1 MIKTA
6 FSQKG
11 VSSVV
16 PKVPKVSKKRLHTTV
31 CVVGLGY
38 VGLPLAHDFSKHIRT
53 IEYRR
58 DQQKVDDLN
67 AVPGNTIEAT
77 TDPAK
82 IREADV
88 VIIAVPIIAQ
98 NPDS

>member
-1 MIKTA
+1 M
-6 FSQKG
+6 
-11 VSSVV
+11 VS
-16 PKVPKVSKKRLHTTV
+16 KVSKKLLNKTV

-38 VGLPLAHDFSKHIRT
+38 VGLPLAEAFSEHLRT
-53 IEYRR
+53 IGYRS
-58 DQQKVDDLN
+58 DQQKVDALN
-67 AVPGNTIEAT
+67 AVPGNTIGAT
-77 TDPAK
+77 TDPAT

>member
-1 MIKTA
+1 M
-6 FSQKG
+6 
-11 VSSVV
+11 VS
-16 PKVPKVSKKRLHTTV
+16 KVSKKHLDKTV

-38 VGLPLAHDFSKHIRT
+38 VGLPLAEAFSRHIRT
-53 IEYRR
+53 IGYRL
-58 DQQKVDDLN
+58 DQQKVDELN

-82 IREADV
+82 IMEAGV
-88 VIIAVPIIAQ
+88 VIIAVPALVQ